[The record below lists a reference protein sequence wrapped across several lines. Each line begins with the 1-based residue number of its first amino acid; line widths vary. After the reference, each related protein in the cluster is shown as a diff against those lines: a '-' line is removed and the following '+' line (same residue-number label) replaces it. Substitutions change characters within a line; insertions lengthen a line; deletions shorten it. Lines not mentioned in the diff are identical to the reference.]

1 MNIGVLIKLKVL
13 SGTMDEL
20 INQVQAATRLN
31 PAGRHVETLF
41 YLSANDSQEFYTFSL
56 WHSLQDLQEIQQN
69 VKKNLLPV
77 LQNRAKL
84 LEQHFFR
91 LKWEYRLLPQPVE
104 ISTLRILT
112 FPPDFLPT
120 RRNEIMESIRQQ
132 RGNIPNIIGLWAG
145 VSMENDYMV
154 LYRFDWNSKQA
165 QQKMFNSAMLNNS
178 LAIGKGGGIK
188 IEFASSNLQE
198 IFQPDENN
206 QLFLPET

>member
-198 IFQPDENN
+198 IFQSDENN